1 MSHNNYKDKIEEI
14 MQNKGMLFGL
24 FYPYILVIILA
35 IGIYYLA
42 NEANVAQ
49 QKVPPL
55 TTPPVMVADL
65 TLQQPREIPAVDINK
80 ISVPTPELIANGS
93 KIYKTTCA
101 SCHGDEGTGTG
112 MASVGLNPAPRNF
125 TKHEGWINGETI
137 SGIYTTLQE
146 GIPNSSMI
154 AYDFLTP
161 EEKFSLAHYI
171 RSEFINDPPMDD
183 ENDLSGLDNLYNL
196 SAGTKVAGQMPV
208 KSAMQLIAEKQEA
221 KIDKINKAV
230 ENINIYSNSR
240 TSQLL
245 NNVTDNLRLA
255 LAALVNSDKWRGSEE
270 LLIKFLTSNV
280 NQNGFN
286 GRVFNLT
293 SNEWNTLYNY
303 LNDVLQESDKII

>member
-1 MSHNNYKDKIEEI
+1 MSQSNYKDKIEEI

-42 NEANVAQ
+42 NEGNVAQ

-55 TTPPVMVADL
+55 TTPPAMMTDL
-65 TLQQPREIPAVDINK
+65 TVQQPREIPPVDINK
-80 ISVPTPELIANGS
+80 ISIPTPELIANGS
-93 KIYKTTCA
+93 KIYKSTCA

-112 MASVGLNPAPRNF
+112 VASVGLNPAPRNF
-125 TKHEGWINGETI
+125 TKQEGWINGETI

-154 AYDFLTP
+154 AYDYLTP

-183 ENDLSGLDNLYNL
+183 ESDLAALDNLYNL
-196 SAGTKVAGQMPV
+196 SGGMKVPGQMPIE
-208 KSAMQLIAEKQEA
+208 SAMKIIVEKQED
-221 KIDKINKAV
+221 KIDKITNAI
-230 ENINIYSNSR
+230 ESINSNSNSS
-240 TSQLL
+240 TSELL
-245 NNVTDNLRLA
+245 INVTDDLHLA
-255 LAALVNSDKWRGSEE
+255 LSALENSGKWRGSEN
-270 LLIKFLTSNV
+270 LLIRFLTTNV

-286 GRVFNLT
+286 SSVFNLT
-293 SNEWNTLYNY
+293 SKEWSTLYNY
-303 LNDVLQESDKII
+303 LKNVL

>member
-1 MSHNNYKDKIEEI
+1 MSYSNYKDKIEEI
-14 MQNKGMLFGL
+14 KQNPGMLFGL

-55 TTPPVMVADL
+55 TAQPVIITDL
-65 TLQQPREIPAVDINK
+65 TLQQPREIPPIDVNK
-80 ISVPTPELIANGS
+80 ISIPTPELIANGS

-101 SCHGDEGTGTG
+101 SCHGDDGTGTG
-112 MASVGLNPAPRNF
+112 LASVGLNPAPRNF

-171 RSEFINDPPMDD
+171 RSKFINDPPMDD
-183 ENDLSGLDNLYNL
+183 EIDLSGLDKLYNL
-196 SAGTKVAGQMPV
+196 SAGMKVAGQIPIE
-208 KSAMQLIAEKQEA
+208 SAMKLIVKEHDYQFEKITAIVE
-221 KIDKINKAV
+221 DINTNQGSK
-230 ENINIYSNSR
+230 
-240 TSQLL
+240 TSQLIESL
-245 NNVTDNLRLA
+245 TDDLPLA
-255 LAALVNSDKWRGSEE
+255 VSALENSNKWRGNKE
-270 LLIKFLTSNV
+270 LLINFLTTNV

-286 GRVFNLT
+286 VKILNLN
-293 SNEWNTLYNY
+293 SDEWNTLYNY
-303 LNDVLQESDKII
+303 LNNIL

>member
-1 MSHNNYKDKIEEI
+1 MSYNNYKDKIEEI

-55 TTPPVMVADL
+55 TTPTVMMTDL
-65 TLQQPREIPAVDINK
+65 TLQQPRVIPPVDINK
-80 ISVPTPELIANGS
+80 ISIPTPELIANGS
-93 KIYKTTCA
+93 KIYNTSCA
-101 SCHGDEGTGTG
+101 SCHGEEGTGTG
-112 MASVGLNPAPRNF
+112 LASVGLNPAPRNF

-161 EEKFSLAHYI
+161 QEKFSLAHYI
-171 RSEFINDPPMDD
+171 RSEFIDDPPLDD
-183 ENDLSGLDNLYNL
+183 ETDLSGLDNLYNL
-196 SAGTKVAGQMPV
+196 SAGMKVAGQMPV
-208 KSAMQLIAEKQEA
+208 ESAMQLIAEKQED
-221 KIDKINKAV
+221 KFDKINKAI
-230 ENINIYSNSR
+230 ENINTNSNSR
-240 TSQLL
+240 TSELII
-245 NNVTDNLRLA
+245 NVTDDLQLA
-255 LAALVNSDKWRGSEE
+255 LSALENSDKWRGSED
-270 LLIKFLTSNV
+270 LFIRFLTSNV

-293 SNEWNTLYNY
+293 SNEWNTLYDY
-303 LNDVLQESDKII
+303 LNNVL